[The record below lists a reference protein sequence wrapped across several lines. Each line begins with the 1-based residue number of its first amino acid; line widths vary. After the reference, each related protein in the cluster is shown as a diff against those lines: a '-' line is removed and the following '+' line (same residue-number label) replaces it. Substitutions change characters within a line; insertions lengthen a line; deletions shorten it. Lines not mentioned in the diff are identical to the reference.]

1 MHLRHGSYVLH
12 HAFGDVNCF
21 DIAAQPC
28 FTESMIAFFLIVLPF
43 LLQLFVLSLVAHK
56 LNDLLYR
63 RLGKF
68 LYLVFMI
75 PGVMVHELSHFAG
88 CLVTFT
94 RVTGLHLFDPHEE
107 APGTI
112 VLGRVEHVQPRTWFA
127 SVLIGSAPFFG
138 GSLVLW
144 LLLRWFVP
152 DITQN
157 TNFSALTLSGGSIIA
172 LLREFGNF
180 WGSLLS
186 SLDWGTWQTYLF
198 LYLVLAVGS
207 HLVPSSTDRK
217 NMLWALIGGVVL
229 LVLAVWLAV
238 FIGPNAQT
246 TLLGWIAQTV
256 GALSVLLSYALCL
269 VLLAAIFLG
278 GLSVLIGW
286 LRKRTPKNDP
296 RVIPPPQ
303 NPL

>member
-1 MHLRHGSYVLH
+1 M
-12 HAFGDVNCF
+12 
-21 DIAAQPC
+21 
-28 FTESMIAFFLIVLPF
+28 TAFFLILLPF
-43 LLQLFVLSLVAHK
+43 VLQLLVLSFFAGFV
-56 LNDLLYR
+56 NNLLYR

-68 LYLVFMI
+68 LYLLFMV
-75 PGVMVHELSHFAG
+75 PGVVVHELSHFAG
-88 CLVTFT
+88 CLITFT

-112 VLGRVEHVQPRTWFA
+112 VLGHVEHVHPHTWLA

-144 LLLRWFVP
+144 LFLRWFVP
-152 DITQN
+152 GVAESA
-157 TNFSALTLSGGSIIA
+157 NFSALTLSGGSIIA
-172 LLREFGNF
+172 MLREFGSF
-180 WGSLLS
+180 WISLFS
-186 SLDWGTWQTYLF
+186 GLDWGTWQAYLF

-217 NMLWALIGGVVL
+217 NMLWALIGLVML
-229 LVLAVWLAV
+229 FVLAVLLAGD
-238 FIGPNAQT
+238 IGANAQT

-269 VLLAAIFLG
+269 VLLAAIILG
-278 GLSVLIGW
+278 GLSALIGW
-286 LRKRTPKNDP
+286 LRKRGQKNDP
-296 RVIPPPQ
+296 GIIPPPQ